1 MVETTPNWS
10 QLGVGVVPHVKIWVE
25 AVIPI
30 DGIGSQSHLAAG
42 NAGGVKA
49 AVDALAGTG
58 VLEVAITGSDITGA
72 ASDDYWV
79 VTDVCL
85 RVETCVGITTWG
97 VSDGPTLSIS
107 LDMSRTGSLESQT
120 RHKAS
125 PFSSLRRDTDRNFA
139 DIPVCLCSLVSALC
153 DSAAF
158 NASSVLVSTQ
168 TGNTV
173 FLALG
178 AAPGF
183 RPVRVAAAEAMAR
196 RDKASPEPRAFVVIV
211 LLAFRFGCQIVAS
224 RQLGFNEVPANVL
237 TSVYCGLFS
246 DPHILAPWREN
257 PKRNRRAPTAV
268 FIVLRAIAGGWL
280 GRSDAGWG
288 SALWIVGGVK
298 FLIGVAWLSGESRR
312 FY

>member
-97 VSDGPTLSIS
+97 VSDGDSW
-107 LDMSRTGSLESQT
+107 GASQT
-120 RHKAS
+120 PLFFYINYQPKGAHFAVANALTQEWLNITICHIS
-125 PFSSLRRDTDRNFA
+125 QCDTPRR
-139 DIPVCLCSLVSALC
+139 VCLGDRHPGSGVSNRGTETAKWLTALYLLV
-153 DSAAF
+153 
-158 NASSVLVSTQ
+158 
-168 TGNTV
+168 
-173 FLALG
+173 
-178 AAPGF
+178 
-183 RPVRVAAAEAMAR
+183 
-196 RDKASPEPRAFVVIV
+196 
-211 LLAFRFGCQIVAS
+211 
-224 RQLGFNEVPANVL
+224 
-237 TSVYCGLFS
+237 
-246 DPHILAPWREN
+246 
-257 PKRNRRAPTAV
+257 
-268 FIVLRAIAGGWL
+268 
-280 GRSDAGWG
+280 
-288 SALWIVGGVK
+288 
-298 FLIGVAWLSGESRR
+298 
-312 FY
+312 

>member
-1 MVETTPNWS
+1 MADP
-10 QLGVGVVPHVKIWVE
+10 Q
-25 AVIPI
+25 
-30 DGIGSQSHLAAG
+30 
-42 NAGGVKA
+42 
-49 AVDALAGTG
+49 
-58 VLEVAITGSDITGA
+58 
-72 ASDDYWV
+72 
-79 VTDVCL
+79 
-85 RVETCVGITTWG
+85 
-97 VSDGPTLSIS
+97 PTLSIS

-312 FY
+312 CQLARNRKKKTARCRNVFMRPCGVTSQGGQRNALLLRKLGHINACTELSHDLQGMKTPFLREKAPEASE